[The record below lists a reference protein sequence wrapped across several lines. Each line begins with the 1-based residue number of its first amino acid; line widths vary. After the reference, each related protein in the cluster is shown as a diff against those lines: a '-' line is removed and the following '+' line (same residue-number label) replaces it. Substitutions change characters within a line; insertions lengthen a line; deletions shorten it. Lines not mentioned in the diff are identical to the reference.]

1 MKRQKSAEFARNIL
15 NIITLMIKNYH
26 NFNDHFDYTG
36 TCRGATHSTCNLKYS
51 TVYLNKFLWFF
62 TMDKIKASKIV

>member
-26 NFNDHFDYTG
+26 NIKDHFDYKG
-36 TCRGATHSTCNLKYS
+36 TCRGATHNTCNCK
-51 TVYLNKFLWFF
+51 
-62 TMDKIKASKIV
+62 

>member
-26 NFNDHFDYTG
+26 NFKDHFDYTG
-36 TCRGATHSTCNLKYS
+36 TCRGATHSTCNCK
-51 TVYLNKFLWFF
+51 
-62 TMDKIKASKIV
+62 